1 MHLKRRA
8 SGGTNMKKSI
18 VRAALAA
25 SLIASSLMPN
35 MAMAGSKDFAPSGYQ
50 LPADKP
56 VSIIL
61 MRPDVRVGQLEVGGV
76 VTPKAEWTDEARKNL
91 QVALKNNQSIRK
103 ATIIPFDQD
112 AAETAQMASDYEYL
126 HRAVAAS
133 ILQHKYFGAK
143 LPTKK
148 EAFDWSLGSGVAPLG
163 QATSSNYALFLYVE
177 DSFSSDARKAT
188 QVVGALGCL
197 VGFCVIRGGGIHRYY
212 ASLVELET
220 GNIVWFNVLRGSE
233 GDVREEKGAQGMVDA
248 LLASMPVKPGQ
259 STVATTKKKK

>member
-1 MHLKRRA
+1 MLK
-8 SGGTNMKKSI
+8 KLILKSAI
-18 VRAALAA
+18 AGALVAVA
-25 SLIASSLMPN
+25 ISSNPAL
-35 MAMAGSKDFAPSGYQ
+35 AGSKDLAPSGFQ
-50 LPADKP
+50 MSADKP
-56 VSIIL
+56 VTIIV

-76 VTPKAEWTDEARKNL
+76 VTPKAEWTDDARKYL
-91 QVALKNNQSIRK
+91 QMAMSNSQRLKS
-103 ATIIPFDQD
+103 ASIIPFD
-112 AAETAQMASDYEYL
+112 ANAPETGKTASDYEYL

-133 ILQHKYFGAK
+133 ILEHKYFGAK

-148 EAFDWSLGSGVAPLG
+148 DSFDWSLGSGMASLG
-163 QATSSNYALFLYVE
+163 QATNSNYALFLYTE

-233 GDVREEKGAQGMVDA
+233 GDIREDKGAQSAVDA

-259 STVATTKKKK
+259 KS

>member
-1 MHLKRRA
+1 MIENLFTHA
-8 SGGTNMKKSI
+8 ACA
-18 VRAALAA
+18 AALAVA
-25 SLIASSLMPN
+25 ALAPSS
-35 MAMAGSKDFAPSGYQ
+35 AIAGSKDFAPTGFQ
-50 LPADKP
+50 MPADKP
-56 VSIIL
+56 VTIIM
-61 MRPDVRVGQLEVGGV
+61 MRPDVQVGQLEVGGI
-76 VTPKAEWTDEARKNL
+76 VTPKADWTEDARKHLDAAMQNSL
-91 QVALKNNQSIRK
+91 RLKS
-103 ATIIPFDQD
+103 ATIVPFDAD
-112 AAETAQMASDYEYL
+112 AAETSKTASDYEYL

-148 EAFDWSLGSGVAPLG
+148 DQFDWSLGPGMAPLG
-163 QATSSNYALFLYVE
+163 QATNSNYALFLYTE

-233 GDVREEKGAQGMVDA
+233 GDIREQQGSQSTVEA

-259 STVATTKKKK
+259 KIVTKTKKKK